1 LSVTACR
8 LILRV
13 RSGRIWWD
21 DAWVL
26 FSAFSNILMATAT
39 FLHYGPP
46 YAYSLSTRL
55 AAYYLIAEGFYLT
68 LWTARLSILFSI
80 IRIVPEKAQQRFLK
94 RTAWAFGAV
103 LIFLITQVFWVCE
116 TPKKRGWQKQ
126 PNPQCSLGLQVAV
139 CQLITD
145 IVADVLLIL
154 IPTRL
159 LFQTTSLPRPLQ
171 IRLFIIFSATLLIT
185 VVGLVHAAYLL
196 EVRGVDAIISAL
208 VEVSVCLIVCN
219 GVVLLPALYRLSGL
233 RADDVVDSSGNMPG
247 ERSYRISSFRFR
259 RGRTTR
265 GATTAGGM
273 TEGLTTGAGA
283 VGTISVG
290 GTDTLGTVGWQS
302 RVGGAASQATGT
314 TEEAIQIELEAPM
327 VEHQS
332 VKTEQKEGTGA
343 PSHTE
348 EKEDLE
354 GA

>member
-1 LSVTACR
+1 
-8 LILRV
+8 
-13 RSGRIWWD
+13 
-21 DAWVL
+21 
-26 FSAFSNILMATAT
+26 MATAT

-80 IRIVPEKAQQRFLK
+80 IRIVPEKSQQRFLK

-233 RADDVVDSSGNMPG
+233 RADDGEVVDSSGNMQG

-265 GATTAGGM
+265 GATTAGAM

-283 VGTISVG
+283 VGTISLS

-302 RVGGAASQATGT
+302 RAGGAASQVTGT
-314 TEEAIQIELEAPM
+314 TEEAIQIGLEAPM
-327 VEHQS
+327 VEDQS
-332 VKTEQKEGTGA
+332 VKAEQKEGTGA

-348 EKEDLE
+348 ETGKEELG